1 MHAIRTGLISPQK
14 GSVLR
19 DDAFAL
25 DGDGVRATTHGLI
38 QNESDN
44 RAEGNAGGD
53 AEERQE
59 AEDLGAGVRHTDLAL
74 LAAATEGE
82 GENSGGQQA
91 QASTEHE
98 EHTVLRDPANAGLGH
113 GGGGAVDGHDSHS
126 DTADLSVR
134 LNWADSR
141 RLVGWHPNYPGPMP
155 TPKIDTII
163 GRRAISAV
171 LDGSTVRTDRAT
183 AVRYLLQLL
192 AEKAPGNAVEV
203 RVPPFGAVQVIEGPR
218 HTRGTPPNVV
228 ETDADTWI
236 ALATGAQ
243 TWTELYAAGLISASG
258 VRADLSMLLPLRP

>member
-1 MHAIRTGLISPQK
+1 
-14 GSVLR
+14 
-19 DDAFAL
+19 
-25 DGDGVRATTHGLI
+25 
-38 QNESDN
+38 
-44 RAEGNAGGD
+44 
-53 AEERQE
+53 
-59 AEDLGAGVRHTDLAL
+59 
-74 LAAATEGE
+74 
-82 GENSGGQQA
+82 
-91 QASTEHE
+91 
-98 EHTVLRDPANAGLGH
+98 
-113 GGGGAVDGHDSHS
+113 
-126 DTADLSVR
+126 
-134 LNWADSR
+134 
-141 RLVGWHPNYPGPMP
+141 MP